1 MALIAKK
8 VESSFEICPA
18 GTFAARCV
26 WIIDLGTQV
35 SSYQGKEKAQLKVLI
50 GFELPTELMDDGRP
64 FLVTQKYTNALHEKS
79 NLQKML
85 ESWRGVK
92 FTEQEAEAFD
102 LTKLIGMPCMLS
114 VIHNVSNEKTYA
126 NISGVAKLMKGLEC
140 PKQANE
146 SLIFAIEEVGS
157 PKFEKLPEWLQKT
170 VKQSLEVS
178 RGDGFVES
186 ENPGYEPGE
195 DGPAF

>member
-1 MALIAKK
+1 MALVAKK

-18 GTFAARCV
+18 GTFPARCV
-26 WIIDLGTQV
+26 WLIDLGTQV

-85 ESWRGVK
+85 ESWRGTK

-114 VIHNVSNEKTYA
+114 VIHNMSNDKTYA
-126 NISGVAKLMKGLEC
+126 NISSIAKLMKGIEC
-140 PKQANE
+140 PKQVNE
-146 SLIFAIEEVGS
+146 SLVFSIEEVGS
-157 PKFEKLPEWLQKT
+157 SKFDKLPEWLQKI
-170 VKQSLEVS
+170 VKQSREVS
-178 RGDGFVES
+178 HGGSFVES
-186 ENPGYEPGE
+186 ENPGYTPGE
-195 DGPAF
+195 DEPVF